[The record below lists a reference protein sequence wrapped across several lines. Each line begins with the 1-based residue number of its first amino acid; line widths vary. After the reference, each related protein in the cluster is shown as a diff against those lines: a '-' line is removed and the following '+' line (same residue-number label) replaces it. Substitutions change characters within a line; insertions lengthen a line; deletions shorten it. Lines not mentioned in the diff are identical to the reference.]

1 MKKARSTRKNSM
13 VVILEDGSRYKG
25 IADDFRPDRAF
36 TRLKEFDLAGNLIEI
51 HEIDTREICVAFFVH
66 DLAIQRTHRVV
77 ARRKKGPDPPA
88 NGGRRV
94 RVTLTWGEVMD
105 GIVRDNELARHWF
118 YLRPLT
124 PAERTFNIRK
134 VYIGRQAVAKIEAL
148 DAKERTG

>member
-1 MKKARSTRKNSM
+1 MKRAGSAKKESM

-25 IADDFRPDRAF
+25 ISDNFKPGRAF

-66 DLAIQRTHRVV
+66 DLAIQRTHRVI
-77 ARRKKGPDPPA
+77 ARGANRPSVPK

-94 RVTLTWGEVMD
+94 RVTLTWGEVID
-105 GIVRDNELARHWF
+105 GVVRDNELGRHWF

-124 PAERTFNIRK
+124 PAERTFNIEK
-134 VYIGRQAVAKIEAL
+134 VYIARQAVAKIEPLEPKTAS
-148 DAKERTG
+148 